1 MPAFPSR
8 IMCTSA
14 YKNQRFAVV
23 DGYLTHLP
31 AAITHVKNT
40 VPLTPPFIRMA
51 NVILVTPNEIRTA
64 GGIPGDSG
72 LIVTHTHGGKHLYSE
87 RIAEA
92 RDVLTGLVIA
102 GNSRI
107 VATGKGE
114 LLFWNAERLTW
125 NRVQAH
131 HGPITQLIQLTNVT
145 GEDGG
150 VASAG
155 ADGRIGIWSHSGANR
170 GYLEGHT
177 LGINAL
183 QQGDKGTLFSVA
195 DDRTIR
201 IWDTVELRQRRF
213 IRGLRDSGAFL
224 MIGSDNWIHIVDV
237 LGHHYT
243 LDTNLDLTY
252 QNSFTSRPALCW
264 HNKDSAQMLGF
275 FLSGAIEGSDLR
287 R

>member
-1 MPAFPSR
+1 
-8 IMCTSA
+8 MCTTA

-23 DGYLTHLP
+23 DGYLTHIP

-51 NVILVTPNEIRTA
+51 NVIRVTPNEIITA

-72 LIVTHTHGGKHLYSE
+72 LIVTHTHEGKHLYSE

-92 RDVLTGLVIA
+92 SDVLTGLVIA

-107 VATGKGE
+107 VGTGKGD
-114 LLFWNAERLTW
+114 LLFYNAERVRW
-125 NRVQAH
+125 IRVQAH
-131 HGPITQLIQLTNVT
+131 HGPITQLIQLTKVT
-145 GEDGG
+145 GEDGC

-155 ADGRIGIWSHSGANR
+155 ADGRIGIWSHTGVNR

-183 QQGDKGTLFSVA
+183 QEGEKGTLFSVA

-201 IWDTVELRQRRF
+201 IWDTVQLRQQRF

-224 MIGSDNWIHIVDV
+224 IIGSDNWVHIVDAK
-237 LGHHYT
+237 GNKYT
-243 LDTNLDLTY
+243 LDADLHLTY

-264 HNKDSAQMLGF
+264 HNQDSAQIMGF
-275 FLSGAIEGSDLR
+275 FLSGGIEASDCLR
-287 R
+287 SS